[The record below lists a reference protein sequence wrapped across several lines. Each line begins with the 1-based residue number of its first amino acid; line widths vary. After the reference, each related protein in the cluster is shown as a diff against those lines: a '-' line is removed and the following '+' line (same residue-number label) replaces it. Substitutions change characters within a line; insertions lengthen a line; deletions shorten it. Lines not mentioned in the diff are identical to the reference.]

1 MLRRLF
7 VLIAVLV
14 LGFVGGVLYLTNAPI
29 ELDKPVVVTIEK
41 GQSTS
46 AIADRL
52 DSAGVLRSRRV
63 FAWWAKLRHIDR
75 QLRPGRYSF
84 EGALCINDVL
94 DILRQGRAVKVKV
107 TIPEGWTIERMAGY
121 LASELQFDSS
131 AFVELTHDRDLL
143 REYDIPSEHME
154 GYLLP
159 DTYEFYWG
167 VAPRDVIDA
176 LVKANAEV
184 FVDSLHEQMERLG
197 WNRHQVL
204 TLASMIEAETGIAD
218 ERPLISGV
226 FHNRLEMGMLLQ
238 CDPTVIYAMG
248 GLDGRPLLR
257 QDLTYDSPYNTY
269 VHAGLPPGPICNPGR
284 DAIVAAVFPAETRAL
299 YFVADGSGGHTFSR
313 TLAEHNS
320 ATARARR
327 ERRSK

>member
-1 MLRRLF
+1 MRR
-7 VLIAVLV
+7 VLLLVVVLV
-14 LGFVGGVLYLTNAPI
+14 MGFVGVVLYLTNAPI
-29 ELDKPVVVTIEK
+29 ELDSPIVVTIDK
-41 GQSTS
+41 GLSTG

-63 FAWWAKLRHIDR
+63 FAWWAKLRRIDR
-75 QLRPGRYSF
+75 QLRPGRYQF
-84 EGALCINDVL
+84 EGAIDINDVL
-94 DILRQGRAVKVKV
+94 DILRQGLAVKVKV
-107 TIPEGWTIERMAGY
+107 TIPEGWTVERTAGY
-121 LASELQFDSS
+121 LAAELQFDS
-131 AFVELTHDRDLL
+131 AKFMALTHESDLL
-143 REYDIPSEHME
+143 RQYDIPADQME

-167 VAPRDVIDA
+167 VEPGDVIDA
-176 LVKANAEV
+176 LVKANEAV
-184 FVDSLHEQMERLG
+184 FVDSVTEQMAKLG
-197 WNRHQVL
+197 WDRHQVL

-218 ERPLISGV
+218 ERPMISGV
-226 FHNRLEMGMLLQ
+226 FHNRLEKGMLLQ

-257 QDLTYDSPYNTY
+257 KDLTYDSPYNTY
-269 VHAGLPPGPICNPGR
+269 VYAGLPPGPICNPGR
-284 DAIVAAVFPAETRAL
+284 DAIVAAVFPYMTDAL